1 MESFFKAAALGPCNA
16 AAFGLTCILHV
27 HIHAHVNIK

>member
-27 HIHAHVNIK
+27 HAHVNIK